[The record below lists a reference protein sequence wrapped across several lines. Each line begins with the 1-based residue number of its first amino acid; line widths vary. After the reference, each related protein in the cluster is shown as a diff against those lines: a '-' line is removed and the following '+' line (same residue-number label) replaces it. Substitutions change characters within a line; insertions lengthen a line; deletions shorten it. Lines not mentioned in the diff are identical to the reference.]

1 MEEMSFTVTNKE
13 GMEVK
18 CDVLSI
24 INDDENNT
32 YLLYTDYTLNDNNEY
47 NVYASQMHNDENGF
61 KLDEIENLDLIPGL
75 QEVYMDVKNQLSLQE
90 KNI

>member
-24 INDDENNT
+24 INDDESNT

-90 KNI
+90 KNS